1 MSDILFQNNNGT
13 PQIWEMNGT
22 SILTQATLTN
32 PGNQWHAIGTGDFN
46 GDGLSDILYQNTNGT
61 PLVWNMNGT
70 SVLSTATYPNPGSA
84 WVLKDDGPI
93 QSGGNG
99 NGQGPALHLS
109 MPDTASPVAQLVA
122 PDAAIQG
129 LTPSSPPGLAANP
142 SVPSS
147 GASSLGLWN

>member
-1 MSDILFQNNNGT
+1 ICEVDVSTMLAEATLNQGSEWAAIGTGDFNGDGMSDILFQNSNGT

-32 PGNQWHAIGTGDFN
+32 PGNQWKAIGTGDFN

-93 QSGGNG
+93 QSGGNR
-99 NGQGPALHLS
+99 NRHGP
-109 MPDTASPVAQLVA
+109 
-122 PDAAIQG
+122 
-129 LTPSSPPGLAANP
+129 
-142 SVPSS
+142 
-147 GASSLGLWN
+147 